1 MKKTGLFIAAFLLL
15 CFSTQGLQAAVRS
28 WEIDKN
34 HSNFYFSVNHIFS
47 KIDGRFTD
55 FSSTFLF
62 DPNNLPAS
70 KIVFD
75 IQVKSIITHN
85 AKRDKHLLSQDFF
98 DASRYPVINFTSTNI
113 KKTGVN
119 TFDIAGKFTIK
130 GKSYDLVLPLKLI
143 GIKDHPMVK
152 GSEVMGFSGELTL
165 DRLAYGVG
173 SGKFVQYGV
182 VGKLVRIS
190 LSLELLAPR

>member
-1 MKKTGLFIAAFLLL
+1 MKKTGIFIAAFLLL
-15 CFSTQGLQAAVRS
+15 CFSAQGVQAAARS

-47 KIDGRFTD
+47 RIEGRFTE

-62 DPNNLPAS
+62 DPDNLQAS

-85 AKRDKHLLSQDFF
+85 AKRDKHLLSKDFF
-98 DASRYPVINFTSTNI
+98 DASRYPVINFTSTKINR
-113 KKTGVN
+113 TGKN
-119 TFDIAGKFTIK
+119 TFDITGEFTIK
-130 GKSYDLVLPLKLI
+130 GKSYNLILPLTLK

-152 GSEVMGFSGELTL
+152 GSKVIGFTGELIL

-173 SGKFVQYGV
+173 SGKFAEYGV
-182 VGKLVRIS
+182 VGKLVNITV
-190 LSLELLAPR
+190 SLELLAPG